1 MENNNSFEYTYSAPQ
16 QEEIR
21 RIREKY
27 LPKEQ
32 IETKM
37 DQLRKLDR
45 SAEQPGTVVSLVIGI
60 VGTLLFGV
68 GMCCTMIWTDY
79 FLLGIVVG
87 VAGIFILAMAYPAYK
102 AVTRRRRAKIAPQI
116 LKLTEELEQ
125 NK

>member
-102 AVTRRRRAKIAPQI
+102 AVTRRWRAKIAPQI